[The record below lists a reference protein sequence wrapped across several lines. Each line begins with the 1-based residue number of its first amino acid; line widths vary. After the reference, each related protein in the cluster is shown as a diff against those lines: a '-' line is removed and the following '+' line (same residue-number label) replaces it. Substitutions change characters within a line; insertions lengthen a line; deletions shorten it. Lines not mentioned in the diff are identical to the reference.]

1 MTEEIPTFV
10 PFPYT
15 ISYIVTSSIAIGM
28 KCLFMPTLLPTA
40 LMGFGS
46 VLEVFSVATLVGVGF
61 VEETAAAG
69 DESNTTDTT
78 TRLLQS

>member
-1 MTEEIPTFV
+1 M

-61 VEETAAAG
+61 VEETAAG
-69 DESNTTDTT
+69 DEANTTDTA